1 MGSEWCKITINRQNI
16 IADTGKAVL
25 IALPHKS
32 KYRGYAFWHPAKLV
46 RDNWCSD
53 KMSFSCTPEFAFR
66 LKKYVVC
73 GYIEDEQDDLT
84 VSYDDINE
92 AFSFLD
98 YSDDFRAPE
107 IYTPAPLEPEHAEAD
122 KSLIDNEQ

>member
-1 MGSEWCKITINRQNI
+1 
-16 IADTGKAVL
+16 
-25 IALPHKS
+25 
-32 KYRGYAFWHPAKLV
+32 
-46 RDNWCSD
+46 
-53 KMSFSCTPEFAFR
+53 MSFSCTPEFSFR
-66 LKKYVVC
+66 LKKYALG
-73 GYIEDEQDDLT
+73 GYTENEQDDLT

-98 YSDDFRAPE
+98 GSDDLRAPE

>member
-1 MGSEWCKITINRQNI
+1 MISEWRAITINRQNI

-53 KMSFSCTPEFAFR
+53 KMSFSCTPEFSFR
-66 LKKYVVC
+66 LKKYAVH
-73 GYIEDEQDDLT
+73 GYTEDAQDDFT

-92 AFSFLD
+92 AFGFLD
-98 YSDDFRAPE
+98 SSDDFREPE
-107 IYTPAPLEPEHAEAD
+107 IYTPAPLEPEHTEAD
-122 KSLIDNEQ
+122 ESLIDDEQ

>member
-1 MGSEWCKITINRQNI
+1 MGSEWCKIAINRQNI
-16 IADTGKAVL
+16 IAYTGKAVL

-46 RDNWCSD
+46 RNNWCSD
-53 KMSFSCTPEFAFR
+53 KMSFSCTPAFSFR
-66 LKKYVVC
+66 LKKYAVH
-73 GYIEDEQDDLT
+73 GYTEDAQDDFT

-92 AFSFLD
+92 AFGFLD
-98 YSDDFRAPE
+98 SADDFREPE

-122 KSLIDNEQ
+122 ESLIDDEQ

>member
-1 MGSEWCKITINRQNI
+1 MKSEWRAITINRQNI

-53 KMSFSCTPEFAFR
+53 KMSFSCTPEFSFR
-66 LKKYVVC
+66 LKKYAVH
-73 GYIEDEQDDLT
+73 GYTEDAQDDFT

-92 AFSFLD
+92 AFGFLD
-98 YSDDFRAPE
+98 SSDDFREPE
-107 IYTPAPLEPEHAEAD
+107 IYTPAPLEPEHTEAD
-122 KSLIDNEQ
+122 ESLIDDEQ

>member
-1 MGSEWCKITINRQNI
+1 MGSEWCKIAINRQNI

-46 RDNWCSD
+46 RNNWCSD
-53 KMSFSCTPEFAFR
+53 KMSFSCTPAFSFW
-66 LKKYVVC
+66 LKKYAVH
-73 GYIEDEQDDLT
+73 GYTEDAQDDFT

-92 AFSFLD
+92 AFGFLD
-98 YSDDFRAPE
+98 SADDFREPE
-107 IYTPAPLEPEHAEAD
+107 IYTPVPLEPEHAEAD
-122 KSLIDNEQ
+122 ESLIDDEQ